1 MIVYVIS
8 KTQLFVRTL
17 RNVTNIAL
25 GNTGIYTLTVMVGDT
40 ATYETYSSNDY
51 YIQISILKEE

>member
-1 MIVYVIS
+1 MTVYVIS
-8 KTQLFVRTL
+8 KTQLYVRTV

-25 GNTGIYTLTVMVGDT
+25 GSTGIYTLTVIVGET
-40 ATYETYSSNDY
+40 STYETYSSKDY